1 MYRMIAAAFLAIL
14 AASPAFA
21 RGPVAPEAPQLQ
33 TIENPAPKAEPRKSF
48 IPGHKSEYGGW
59 VRPQM
64 REGPPIPPVSPTE
77 ESKGYVPGH
86 YDSEGRWVPGQPR

>member
-1 MYRMIAAAFLAIL
+1 MYRTVLLVSLALL
-14 AASPAFA
+14 AVSPAFA
-21 RGPVAPEAPQLQ
+21 RGPTAPEAPDLQ

-64 REGPPIPPVSPTE
+64 RDGPPLPPVSPTE

-86 YDSEGRWVPGQPR
+86 YDGEGRWVPGKPK